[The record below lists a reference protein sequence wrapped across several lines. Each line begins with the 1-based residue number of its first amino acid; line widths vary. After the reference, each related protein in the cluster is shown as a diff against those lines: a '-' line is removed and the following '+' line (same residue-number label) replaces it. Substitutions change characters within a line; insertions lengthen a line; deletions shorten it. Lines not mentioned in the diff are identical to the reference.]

1 VKKTPF
7 DSSKNQLSVRN
18 STFQFTNSNSK
29 LKGRCSTYSHKIA
42 QLICEM
48 LSEGIS
54 LRAIC
59 RQEGFPAWR
68 TVYDWMVKDQTL
80 AAAIARARELGQDA
94 IAEDVYN
101 LVEAEPRTIKD
112 DRGRVRI
119 DPGYVSWI
127 KVQADIK
134 LKLLDKW
141 NPKRY
146 GDKVELSGDP
156 DKPLVTDMYHTAFG
170 QLLDNMRMQRQ
181 QEQDK

>member
-1 VKKTPF
+1 MKKTPF

-134 LKLLDKW
+134 LKLLAKW

>member
-59 RQEGFPAWR
+59 RHEGFPAWR

-80 AAAIARARELGQDA
+80 ATAIARARELGQDA
-94 IAEDVYN
+94 IAEDIYN
-101 LVEAEPRTIKD
+101 LIGADPRTIKD
-112 DRGRVRI
+112 DQGRVRI

-134 LKLLDKW
+134 LKLLAKW

-146 GDKVELSGDP
+146 GDKVELSGDHERS
-156 DKPLVTDMYHTAFG
+156 VTVDLYHTVFG
-170 QLLDNMRMQRQ
+170 KLLENMKTQRQ
-181 QEQDK
+181 QEQE